1 MTPDLMEEGVRR
13 TQAAAER
20 AAAQI
25 GSGGRTAGYSRI
37 ATPGEVDV
45 THGRILYLEDV
56 HVSFDGFK
64 AINGLNL
71 DIAPGELRCIIGPN
85 GAGKSTLLSM
95 VSRLDVI
102 TSGSASVAGLDVAKT
117 ASDVLAKVMAI
128 LRQDNQS
135 SLRLTVRDL
144 VGFGRFPHC
153 KGRMTAEDVQ
163 HVNQALQYLQLTEMA
178 DRYLDELS
186 GGQRQRAYIA
196 MVLCQDTPY
205 LLLDEPLNNL
215 DMAHAVS
222 MMKLLRRLVDERQ
235 KTVVVVLHDINFASC
250 YADHIIAMKNG
261 RVSLAGGPLEVVTD
275 EVLSDLYEIAVSV
288 HEVKGHRL
296 CHYFA

>member
-1 MTPDLMEEGVRR
+1 MIETHKV
-13 TQAAAER
+13 
-20 AAAQI
+20 
-25 GSGGRTAGYSRI
+25 
-37 ATPGEVDV
+37 VK
-45 THGRILYLEDV
+45 THGSTTVL
-56 HVSFDGFK
+56 HGVSVQIPVGQFT
-64 AINGLNL
+64 A
-71 DIAPGELRCIIGPN
+71 IIGPN

-95 VSRLDVI
+95 VSRLDAI
-102 TSGSASVAGLDVAKT
+102 TSGSAHVAGLDVAKT
-117 ASDVLAKVMAI
+117 ASDALAKVMAI

-135 SLRLTVRDL
+135 TLRLTVRDL
-144 VGFGRFPHC
+144 VGFGRFPHS
-153 KGRMTAEDVQ
+153 KGRMTADDVQ
-163 HVNQALQYLQLTEMA
+163 HVDQAQQYLQLTELA

-205 LLLDEPLNNL
+205 ILLDEPLNNL

-222 MMKLLRRLVDERQ
+222 MMKLLRRLVNERR

-261 RVSLAGGPLEVVTD
+261 HVAHEGAPLQVVTD
-275 EVLSDLYEIAVSV
+275 EVLSALYEIPVSV
-288 HEVKGHRL
+288 HEIKGQRL

>member
-1 MTPDLMEEGVRR
+1 MIETR
-13 TQAAAER
+13 
-20 AAAQI
+20 
-25 GSGGRTAGYSRI
+25 
-37 ATPGEVDV
+37 DV
-45 THGRILYLEDV
+45 VKTHGSTTVLHGVNVQIPEGK
-56 HVSFDGFK
+56 FT
-64 AINGLNL
+64 A
-71 DIAPGELRCIIGPN
+71 IIGPN

-95 VSRLDVI
+95 VSRLDTM
-102 TSGSASVAGLDVAKT
+102 TSGSSHVAGLDVAKT
-117 ASDVLAKVMAI
+117 ASDALAKVMAI

-135 SLRLTVRDL
+135 TLRLTVRDL
-144 VGFGRFPHC
+144 VGFGRFPHS

-163 HVNQALQYLQLTEMA
+163 HVDQALEFLQLTPLA

-205 LLLDEPLNNL
+205 ILLDEPLNNL

-222 MMKLLRRLVDERQ
+222 MMKLLRRLVNERQ

-261 RVSLAGGPLEVVTD
+261 RVAHEGGPLQVVTD
-275 EVLSDLYEIAVSV
+275 EVLSALYEIPVSV
-288 HEVKGHRL
+288 HEVKGQRL

>member
-1 MTPDLMEEGVRR
+1 MIETR
-13 TQAAAER
+13 
-20 AAAQI
+20 
-25 GSGGRTAGYSRI
+25 
-37 ATPGEVDV
+37 DV
-45 THGRILYLEDV
+45 VKTHGSTTVLHGVNVQIPEGK
-56 HVSFDGFK
+56 FT
-64 AINGLNL
+64 A
-71 DIAPGELRCIIGPN
+71 IIGPN

-95 VSRLDVI
+95 VSRLDVM
-102 TSGSASVAGLDVAKT
+102 TSGSSHVAGLDVAKT
-117 ASDVLAKVMAI
+117 ASDALAKVMAI

-135 SLRLTVRDL
+135 TLRLTVRDL
-144 VGFGRFPHC
+144 VGFGRFPHS

-163 HVNQALQYLQLTEMA
+163 HVDQALEFLQLTPLA

-205 LLLDEPLNNL
+205 ILLDEPLNNL

-222 MMKLLRRLVDERQ
+222 MMKLLRRLVNERQ

-261 RVSLAGGPLEVVTD
+261 RVAHVGGPMQVVTD
-275 EVLSDLYEIAVSV
+275 EVLSALYEIPVSV
-288 HEVKGHRL
+288 HEVKGQRL